1 MRLRASLPEIPI
13 DNPFANCKLNRE
25 PYAKILTFAIE
36 NTEGGFS
43 MALNGSWGSGKSTF
57 IRMWQQYLK
66 NKDFVT
72 AYINAWETD
81 FIENPM
87 AVILGEISSLN
98 QQDKKK
104 FKKLINS
111 LPKSL
116 LLGIKG
122 FASAH
127 IGKEPI
133 KYLFRKHESYDNDI
147 DICNDQTA
155 ALKEFRSELQEYV
168 TTLCRNKPL
177 ILFIDEL
184 DRCRPDYA
192 VEFLERMKHF
202 FSVDNIIFI
211 ISVDKKHLAESIKG
225 HYGSENI
232 DTDEYLRRFFDVEYD
247 LPYPETMDF
256 CRYLYEKENL
266 DGINK
271 NIRKG
276 YLLDIILMLVYT
288 EDITLRQIE
297 RYFGQLKLC
306 FACYKELV
314 IWPDLCAFMI
324 MHKIFHPEI
333 YEKIKSSSYNLDSLS
348 EWLSDKYGQFLED
361 EEEIQAKEMTT
372 VIANIIVK
380 YNEQLGTKGTR
391 RLLIRQSTVND
402 TPGFNFKIYKL
413 PAKQTYDAIRYLE
426 WISDEIKMTD
436 IYHLIDLSL
445 PFNNDIINEANDN
458 GNTAHLRTRDK

>member
-13 DNPFANCKLNRE
+13 ENPFANCKLNRE
-25 PYAKILTFAIE
+25 PYAKILTSAIE

-57 IRMWQQYLK
+57 IRMWQQYMR
-66 NKDFVT
+66 NKGFVT
-72 AYINAWETD
+72 AYINAWEND
-81 FIENPM
+81 FIKNPM
-87 AVILGEISSLN
+87 AVILGEINSFN
-98 QQDKKK
+98 RQDKKR

-116 LLGIKG
+116 LLGVEEYIYARTG
-122 FASAH
+122 
-127 IGKEPI
+127 IDGKPI
-133 KYLFRKHESYDNDI
+133 KHLFKRHKSYDNDI
-147 DICNDQTA
+147 DTYKDQTA

-168 TTLCRNKPL
+168 TTLCNNKPL

-247 LPYPETMDF
+247 LPHPNTTDF
-256 CRYLYEKENL
+256 CKYLYEKENL
-266 DGINK
+266 DGINE
-271 NIRKG
+271 NLQKG
-276 YLLDIILMLVYT
+276 YLLDIILMLVHT

-333 YEKIKSSSYNLDSLS
+333 YEKIKSSFYNLDSLS

-361 EEEIQAKEMTT
+361 EKDIQAKEMTSLL
-372 VIANIIVK
+372 ANIIVK
-380 YNEQLGTKGTR
+380 YNGQLRANGAHH
-391 RLLIRQSTVND
+391 LLIRD
-402 TPGFNFKIYKL
+402 TLNGTQGFNFKIYKL
-413 PAKQTYDAIRYLE
+413 PPKQTYNTIQYIIE
-426 WISDEIKMTD
+426 KMKDEIQMSD

-445 PFNNDIINEANDN
+445 PFNNDIINEANN
-458 GNTAHLRTRDK
+458 KEKRS